1 MKGALVIL
9 IFLVVIGMVLYLF
22 ELRWRRRQ
30 PSGPAENE
38 GEAEVQQTEQQPEQ
52 REPPEEVPDG
62 EVCCGMHITCEK
74 DTLSVVTD
82 DVVYYDDEELDRF
95 IGRTPESYT
104 PKEADEFNEVLMTLR
119 PEDVPGW
126 ARSITLRGLELPPDV
141 RDALLMIVNEQR
153 AAKTR

>member
-1 MKGALVIL
+1 MIL
-9 IFLVVIGMVLYLF
+9 IFLVVIGVVLYLF
-22 ELRWRRRQ
+22 ELRWRHRQ
-30 PSGPAENE
+30 SSGPAENE
-38 GEAEVQQTEQQPEQ
+38 GEAEVQQTEQQP
-52 REPPEEVPDG
+52 EPPEEVPDG

-82 DVVYYDDEELDRF
+82 EVVYYDDEELDRF
-95 IGRTPESYT
+95 IGRSPESYT

>member
-1 MKGALVIL
+1 MIL
-9 IFLVVIGMVLYLF
+9 IFLVVIGVVLYLF
-22 ELRWRRRQ
+22 ELRWRHRQ
-30 PSGPAENE
+30 PSGPAESDGE
-38 GEAEVQQTEQQPEQ
+38 GEAEVPQTERQQELP
-52 REPPEEVPDG
+52 EPPEEVPDG

-82 DVVYYDDEELDRF
+82 EVVYYDDEELDRF
-95 IGRTPESYT
+95 IGRSPESYT

>member
-9 IFLVVIGMVLYLF
+9 IFLVMIGVVLYLF
-22 ELRWRRRQ
+22 ELRWRSRQ
-30 PSGPAENE
+30 PSGPAESE
-38 GEAEVQQTEQQPEQ
+38 GEAEVQQTEQQP
-52 REPPEEVPDG
+52 EPPEEVPDG

-82 DVVYYDDEELDRF
+82 EVVYYDDEELDRF
-95 IGRTPESYT
+95 IGRSPESYT

>member
-9 IFLVVIGMVLYLF
+9 IFLVVIGVVLYLF
-22 ELRWRRRQ
+22 ELRWRHRQ
-30 PSGPAENE
+30 PSGPAESE
-38 GEAEVQQTEQQPEQ
+38 GEAEVPQTEQQP
-52 REPPEEVPDG
+52 EPPEEVPDG

-82 DVVYYDDEELDRF
+82 EVVYYDDEELDRF
-95 IGRTPESYT
+95 IGRSPESYT